1 MTTPFAPPAP
11 AICDVVER
19 WHQHTRGELPGGLDE
34 LVHDDLVLDSPALGT
49 AQPATEIVTRYLTA
63 TGLTFPDDRS
73 GTATDHAFDSTNG
86 VIAGDT
92 AVLEFE
98 TSRAG
103 IHVNGFDIIGIN
115 QNGRIV
121 EFPPPSDPVTTSAS
135 SPLAPDP
142 QAAS

>member
-1 MTTPFAPPAP
+1 MTT
-11 AICDVVER
+11 
-19 WHQHTRGELPGGLDE
+19 
-34 LVHDDLVLDSPALGT
+34 
-49 AQPATEIVTRYLTA
+49 
-63 TGLTFPDDRS
+63 
-73 GTATDHAFDSTNG
+73 
-86 VIAGDT
+86 DT

-103 IHVNGFDIIGIN
+103 KHLNGVDIIGVN

-142 QAAS
+142 QAVK

>member
-1 MTTPFAPPAP
+1 MTTPVAPPAP
-11 AICDVVER
+11 AI
-19 WHQHTRGELPGGLDE
+19 
-34 LVHDDLVLDSPALGT
+34 
-49 AQPATEIVTRYLTA
+49 
-63 TGLTFPDDRS
+63 
-73 GTATDHAFDSTNG
+73 HAFDSTNR
-86 VIAGDT
+86 VIPGDT

-103 IHVNGFDIIGIN
+103 MYVNGLDIIGVN

-121 EFPPPSDPVTTSAS
+121 EFPPSSDPVTTN

>member
-1 MTTPFAPPAP
+1 MTSDA
-11 AICDVVER
+11 
-19 WHQHTRGELPGGLDE
+19 
-34 LVHDDLVLDSPALGT
+34 
-49 AQPATEIVTRYLTA
+49 
-63 TGLTFPDDRS
+63 
-73 GTATDHAFDSTNG
+73 
-86 VIAGDT
+86 

-103 IHVNGFDIIGIN
+103 MYINGFNIIGVN

-121 EFPPPSDPVTTSAS
+121 EFPPPSNPVTTSAS